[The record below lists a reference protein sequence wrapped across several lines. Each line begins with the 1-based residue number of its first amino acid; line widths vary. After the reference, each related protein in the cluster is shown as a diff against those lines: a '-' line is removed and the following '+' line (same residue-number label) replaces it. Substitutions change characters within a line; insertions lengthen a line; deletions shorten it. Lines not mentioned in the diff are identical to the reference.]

1 MIIIGVIMH
10 HYTRGGRFHF
20 IEGEEES
27 SSSALASPQSS
38 LSLAPVV
45 GKSLPLDNHHYLDH
59 HQPSSLGVPSFAAQL
74 RINIVSVLVII
85 IPIEIM
91 SLLNYDPAYDY
102 HQSNQNGHWSASLS
116 LYFRLIS

>member
-27 SSSALASPQSS
+27 SSSTPASPQSS
-38 LSLAPVV
+38 LSLALVV

-59 HQPSSLGVPSFAAQL
+59 HQPSSLG
-74 RINIVSVLVII
+74 RVLPTIC
-85 IPIEIM
+85 
-91 SLLNYDPAYDY
+91 
-102 HQSNQNGHWSASLS
+102 SATSDQH
-116 LYFRLIS
+116 RQR

>member
-20 IEGEEES
+20 IEGGESS

-38 LSLAPVV
+38 LSLAPLV

-59 HQPSSLGVPSFAAQL
+59 HHSASHHLHRNFGSTSSASSSLS
-74 RINIVSVLVII
+74 
-85 IPIEIM
+85 
-91 SLLNYDPAYDY
+91 
-102 HQSNQNGHWSASLS
+102 
-116 LYFRLIS
+116 FRLKS